1 MILFS
6 SPCEVLNVNKGL
18 ENCLNSYIEYI
29 QIEKN
34 YSEYTIK
41 FYRQD
46 IEHFFMFMSEQS
58 ISDVSKVEYFDARLY
73 LTQLYSGKYK
83 RASLAR
89 KISSLR
95 SFYKYLMREKIVSEN
110 PFALLIQPKKEL
122 RIPKFFYQEEMEKL
136 FEACEGQS
144 PLDKR
149 NKALLEILYST
160 GIRVSECASIQLKD
174 IDFDYDAILVNGK
187 GSKQRIVLFGSFA
200 SNALQDYINTARN
213 QLMKNAISH
222 DQLFV
227 NYKGSPLTVRGI
239 RHILNNLID
248 KAALTGKMHPHMLRH
263 TFATHL
269 LDNGA
274 DIRTVQELLGHEYL
288 SSTQVYTHVTKEHLR
303 KTYIAHHPRA

>member
-6 SPCEVLNVNKGL
+6 SPCEVLNMNEVL
-18 ENCLNSYIEYI
+18 ENCLVSYIEYI

-46 IEHFFMFMSEQS
+46 IEHFFMFMNEQG
-58 ISDVSKVEYFDARLY
+58 ISDLQKVEYFDARLY
-73 LTQLYSGKYK
+73 LTQLYSSKYK

-95 SFYKYLMREKIVSEN
+95 SFYKFLMREKIVVEN

-136 FEACEGQS
+136 FQVCDGPS
-144 PLDKR
+144 PLEKR

-160 GIRVSECASIQLKD
+160 GIRVSECANIQLKD
-174 IDFDYDAILVNGK
+174 IDFDFDAILVNGK
-187 GSKQRIVLFGSFA
+187 GNKERIVLFGSFA
-200 SNALQDYINTARN
+200 RVALHDYINTARN
-213 QLMKNAISH
+213 QLMLTAAPH
-222 DQLFV
+222 HQLFV
-227 NYKGSPLTVRGI
+227 NYKGTPLTVRGI
-239 RHILNNLID
+239 RHILNSVIE

>member
-1 MILFS
+1 MN
-6 SPCEVLNVNKGL
+6 EVLK
-18 ENCLNSYIEYI
+18 EYLNSYIEYI

-58 ISDVSKVEYFDARLY
+58 IFNLENVEYFDARLY
-73 LTQLYSGKYK
+73 LTQLYSSKYS

-95 SFYKYLMREKIVSEN
+95 SFYKFLMREKIVLEN
-110 PFALLIQPKKEL
+110 PFTLLTQPKKEL

-136 FEACEGQS
+136 FEVCEGQN
-144 PLDKR
+144 PLDIR
-149 NKALLEILYST
+149 NKALLEMLYST
-160 GIRVSECASIQLKD
+160 GIRVSECANIQLKD
-174 IDFDYDAILVNGK
+174 IDFDFDAIIVKGK
-187 GSKQRIVLFGSFA
+187 GKKERIVLFGSFA
-200 SNALQDYINTARN
+200 HNAIQNYINFARN
-213 QLMKNAISH
+213 QLMQNAIPH
-222 DQLFV
+222 HHLFV
-227 NYKGSPLTVRGI
+227 NYKGTPLTVRGI
-239 RHILNNLID
+239 RHILNSLIE

-269 LDNGA
+269 LNNGA

-288 SSTQVYTHVTKEHLR
+288 SSTQVYTHVTKEHLK